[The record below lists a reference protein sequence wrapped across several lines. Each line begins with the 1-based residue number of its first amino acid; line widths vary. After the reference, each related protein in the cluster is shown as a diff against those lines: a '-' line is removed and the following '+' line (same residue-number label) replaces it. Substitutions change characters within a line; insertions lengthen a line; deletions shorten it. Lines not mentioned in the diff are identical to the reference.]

1 MSKKVALI
9 SGVTGQDGSYLSEI
23 LIEKGYEVHGIIRRS
38 SSVNT
43 GRIDHLEPN
52 GLMTTHFGDI
62 TDTNSIVNLLCK
74 IKPDEYYNI
83 GSQSH
88 VRVSFDIPEY
98 TSQVTAIGVLKV
110 LEALR
115 SLGMLNTR
123 YYNAASSEMFGI
135 SSPPQNENTIF
146 QPQSPYGVSKLY
158 SYWITKAYRT
168 GYKMFACNGI
178 LFNHCSPRR
187 GETFVEQKIVR
198 SAVKIKLKMQ
208 DKIKLGNI
216 DAKRDWG
223 YSKDYCNA
231 IYMIMQHSVP
241 DDFVVATGEY
251 FSVRQLAEEVFSQ
264 LGLNFYDYLIT
275 DKSYYRP
282 NEVPEL
288 LGDST
293 KIRTVLGW
301 KPTVSF
307 KQLID
312 MMLNDA
318 MAKELAKI
326 PGERWI
332 TR

>member
-1 MSKKVALI
+1 MRTCLI
-9 SGVTGQDGSYLSEI
+9 SGISGQDGSYLAEI
-23 LIEKGYEVHGIIRRS
+23 LAEKNYKVYGIIRRAS
-38 SSVNT
+38 TVNT
-43 GRIDHLEPN
+43 ARIEHLEKQ
-52 GLMTTHFGDI
+52 GLVETLYGDL
-62 TDTNSIVNLLCK
+62 TDTNSIVKLLCK
-74 IKPDEYYNI
+74 IKPDEFYNI

-88 VRVSFDIPEY
+88 VRVSFDVPEY
-98 TSQVTAIGVLKV
+98 TMQTTGVGVLKI
-110 LEALR
+110 LESLY
-115 SLGMLNTR
+115 SLGMLNTK

-135 SSPPQNENTIF
+135 SPPPQNENTIF
-146 QPQSPYGVSKLY
+146 QPQSPYGIAKLMT
-158 SYWITKAYRT
+158 YWTTKSYRT

-178 LFNHCSPRR
+178 LFNHTSPRR

-198 SAVKIKLKMQ
+198 AAVKIKLKMQ
-208 DKIKLGNI
+208 DNIKLGNI
-216 DAKRDWG
+216 EAKRDFG

-275 DKSYYRP
+275 DESYYRP

-288 LGDST
+288 LGDAT

-312 MMLNDA
+312 MMLQNA
-318 MAKELAKI
+318 MAQELAKI
-326 PGERWI
+326 PNERWLS
-332 TR
+332 R

>member
-1 MSKKVALI
+1 
-9 SGVTGQDGSYLSEI
+9 
-23 LIEKGYEVHGIIRRS
+23 
-38 SSVNT
+38 
-43 GRIDHLEPN
+43 
-52 GLMTTHFGDI
+52 
-62 TDTNSIVNLLCK
+62 
-74 IKPDEYYNI
+74 
-83 GSQSH
+83 
-88 VRVSFDIPEY
+88 
-98 TSQVTAIGVLKV
+98 
-110 LEALR
+110 
-115 SLGMLNTR
+115 
-123 YYNAASSEMFGI
+123 
-135 SSPPQNENTIF
+135 
-146 QPQSPYGVSKLY
+146 
-158 SYWITKAYRT
+158 
-168 GYKMFACNGI
+168 MFACNGI

-275 DKSYYRP
+275 DESYYRP